1 MERENVVFAMRAQ
14 QDGRRI
20 RWEQMWTLAGRVFEG
35 RRREHRRAQDRE
47 GMEETNELQREFNI
61 GTCDLSYFVT
71 GGSGL
76 VRRLA
81 GMRLGS
87 CQLSACADVK
97 VSKVY
102 LLTKILSAGV
112 RC

>member
-61 GTCDLSYFVT
+61 GTCDLF
-71 GGSGL
+71 
-76 VRRLA
+76 RDRWEW
-81 GMRLGS
+81 
-87 CQLSACADVK
+87 
-97 VSKVY
+97 VSKAPCGHA
-102 LLTKILSAGV
+102 TWFMPTERMRRRTGK
-112 RC
+112 